1 MLFEVINN
9 QAAGLPEFG
18 AMNARFMTRS
28 AHGPDTFMPGVGHH
42 DTPETSELVL
52 RIRGGS
58 VGFACFLLGF

>member
-9 QAAGLPEFG
+9 QAARLPELG
-18 AMNARFMTRS
+18 AVNARFMTCS

-52 RIRGGS
+52 RLRGGS
-58 VGFACFLLGF
+58 GAFARFLLGF